1 MRAVLV
7 LVAVS
12 GCGAAVPALPGKG
25 GPAWTELQSEHFTMW
40 TDAPVA
46 RGRELIRE
54 MEHLH
59 QVVFGVA
66 FPALPT
72 AGKSFVLALRDRY
85 EVNAYVPEQ
94 FEAFSWPGGN
104 PLRQPVIVFPADVDE
119 KNDHVIAH
127 ELTHVISH
135 VIIHDQPPWFAE
147 GIAEFFE
154 TVTLDADRAVVDV
167 GEPRKQQ
174 VSEVRHLSLVPGDAL
189 FGCKKL
195 DCRDERFYM
204 TAGLLFAYLANAHP
218 TELVRFEELLA
229 KGDEHAWATTF
240 PQLTAGTLDAQLRAW
255 ALQGSHRVW
264 HFTTKLEQPKLV
276 ERTLAD
282 GDVLAVRALLAYS
295 FHAGEPNPAE
305 ATALAADP
313 TNVITNLIAYDRT
326 HAIDVATA
334 RGIAAAHPDDWRSWF
349 LLAIA
354 LRTGDEAEAAHAK
367 ACTLAATNPANNVGG
382 FCSAHAL
389 DEKTGTSEHG
399 RQPALPQ

>member
-1 MRAVLV
+1 MRAAL
-7 LVAVS
+7 LFVAA
-12 GCGAAVPALPGKG
+12 CGAAVPALPSKG

-40 TDAPVA
+40 TDAGVS
-46 RGRELIRE
+46 RGRELIGE

-72 AGKSFVLALRDRY
+72 AGRSFVIALRDRY
-85 EVNAYVPEQ
+85 EVGAYVPEQ

-119 KNDHVIAH
+119 KTDHVIAH

-174 VSEVRHLSLVPGDAL
+174 ISEVRHLSLVPGDAL
-189 FGCKKL
+189 FACTKL
-195 DCRDERFYM
+195 ECRDERFYM
-204 TAGLLFAYLANAHP
+204 TAGLLFTYLANAHP

-229 KGDEHAWATTF
+229 GGDPKAWVTAF
-240 PQLTAGTLDAQLRAW
+240 PQLTAAALDAQLRAW
-255 ALQGSHRVW
+255 AVQGSHRVW
-264 HFTTKLEQPKLV
+264 HFTTKLEKLKLA
-276 ERTLAD
+276 ERTLTD
-282 GDVLAVRALLAYS
+282 GDVLAVRAMLQYS
-295 FHAGEPNPAE
+295 FHAGEPNAAE
-305 ATALAADP
+305 TAALAADP
-313 TNVITNLIAYDRT
+313 TNLLANLIAYDRT
-326 HAIDVATA
+326 HAITAAAA
-334 RGIAAAHPDDWRSWF
+334 RGVAAAHPDDWRSW
-349 LLAIA
+349 LLVAIA
-354 LRTGDEAEAAHAK
+354 LQPSDEADAAHAK
-367 ACTLAATNPANNVGG
+367 GCALAAANPAASVGN

-389 DEKTGTSEHG
+389 DQVPGASEHG
-399 RQPALPQ
+399 RQPAVSK